1 MDWVAESKRFDEA
14 AEYYDHYR
22 PSYPDELVECIE
34 SKAGLEP
41 SSKILEIG
49 AGSGKASELFLNKGY
64 ELLCIEPG
72 AQLAE
77 VGRRK
82 HRDKK
87 LEYLVTRFEHWD
99 EPEDHF
105 DLIFSATAYHWVPQP
120 IGYEKCASTL
130 KADGNLALF
139 WNMYFGEGDPLYQE
153 LVSLCN
159 QYGLVYFQNGKDMEI
174 RIHTIAKEMTDSGY
188 FRNPE
193 IIRYPWKQTY
203 NTENFIGFIK
213 TGNGFLGKSD
223 KEKLE
228 IEAEIITL
236 LDKMGGSVEI
246 EFVSTLFISQKIA
259 ICNETAPA
267 NKVR

>member
-14 AEYYDHYR
+14 ADYYDLYR
-22 PSYPDELVECIE
+22 PSYPDELVEYIV
-34 SKAGLEP
+34 SKAGLGP
-41 SSKILEIG
+41 SSQILEIG

-72 AQLAE
+72 PQLAE

-82 HRDKK
+82 HQDKK

-99 EPEDHF
+99 EPENRF

-120 IGYEKCASTL
+120 IGYKKCASTL

-139 WNMYFGEGDPLYQE
+139 WNMYFGEGDSQYEE

-159 QYGLVYFQNGKDMEI
+159 QYGVVYFQNGQDMEL
-174 RIHTIAKEMTDSGY
+174 RIQTIAKEMTDSGY
-188 FRNPE
+188 FHNPE
-193 IIRYPWKQTY
+193 IIRYPWKQSF
-203 NTENFIGFIK
+203 NAESFIGFIK

-223 KEKLE
+223 IEKSE
-228 IEAEIITL
+228 IETEIIAV
-236 LDKMGGSVEI
+236 LDKMGGSVDI
-246 EFVSTLFISQKIA
+246 ELVSTLFFSQRLSI
-259 ICNETAPA
+259 
-267 NKVR
+267 V

>member
-22 PSYPDELVECIE
+22 PSYPDELIEWIE
-34 SKAGLEP
+34 SKAGLKP

-49 AGSGKASELFLNKGY
+49 AGSGKASELFLSRGY

-99 EPEDHF
+99 EPKRSF

-120 IGYEKCASTL
+120 VGYKKCANTL
-130 KADGNLALF
+130 KVDGHLALF
-139 WNMYFGEGDPLYQE
+139 WNMYFGEGAPLYQE

-159 QYGLVYFQNGKDMEI
+159 QYGLVYFQNRQEMEM
-174 RIHTIAKEMTDSGY
+174 RIQTIALEMNESE
-188 FRNPE
+188 FFHSPE
-193 IIRYPWKQTY
+193 VLRYPWKQSY
-203 NTENFIGFIK
+203 NTESFIGFIK
-213 TGNGFLGKSD
+213 TGNGFLGKSR
-223 KEKLE
+223 KEKLD
-228 IEAEIITL
+228 IETEIIAVF
-236 LDKMGGSVEI
+236 DKMGGSVDI
-246 EFVSTLFISQKIA
+246 ELVSTLFF
-259 ICNETAPA
+259 TAPI
-267 NKVR
+267 NKER